1 VALQPFGEQNADLI
15 ENTGGGGIK
24 LRYSLLPQMTEWDA
38 AEYSRQ
44 SSLQEAMAQEIIALL
59 DLKGSERIL
68 DVGCGDGKITAEI
81 ASRAS
86 KGSVLGVDPS
96 RDMISFAQKH
106 YGPALKP
113 NLRFQV
119 ADARRLPFQNEFD
132 LVVSFNA
139 LHWVP
144 EQEAALSSIRAA
156 LISGGN
162 AQLRL
167 VPAGARKSLENVVE
181 ETRQTSRWKACFQ
194 DFRDPYLHLTP
205 EQYAA
210 MTERSGFRVLQ
221 VSTKDHAWDF
231 GSRAAF
237 SAFCAVGC
245 VAWTS
250 RLPEAER
257 AHFINDV
264 LSRYRVVAADCS
276 GEENTFKFYQM
287 DISLLAT

>member
-1 VALQPFGEQNADLI
+1 
-15 ENTGGGGIK
+15 
-24 LRYSLLPQMTEWDA
+24 MTEWDA

-44 SSLQEAMAQEIIALL
+44 SSLQEAMAQEILALL
-59 DLKGSERIL
+59 DLNGSERIL
-68 DVGCGDGKITAEI
+68 DVGCGDGKVTAEI

-86 KGSVLGVDPS
+86 KGSVVGVDPS
-96 RDMISFAQKH
+96 QEMISFAQSH
-106 YGPALKP
+106 YDSSARP

-119 ADARRLPFQNEFD
+119 ADARSLPFQNEFD

-144 EQEAALSSIRAA
+144 EQAAALSSIHSA
-156 LISGGN
+156 LISGGK

-167 VPAGARKSLENVVE
+167 VPAGTRKSLENIVE
-181 ETRQTSRWKACFQ
+181 ETRRTSRWSAYFQ
-194 DFRDPYLHLTP
+194 DFHDPYLHLTP
-205 EQYAA
+205 DEYAA
-210 MTERSGFRVLQ
+210 MAECNGFRVLR

-245 VAWTS
+245 VAWTG
-250 RLPEAER
+250 RLPQAEW
-257 AHFINDV
+257 ADFINNV
-264 LSRYRVVAADCS
+264 LDRYQIVAADCS
-276 GEENTFKFYQM
+276 GEENTFRFYQM